1 VHWIGNDTF
10 VGMKSLI
17 FNAKVGNKVAIG
29 VSSTITGEIE
39 IPDNKYV
46 PPSSVI
52 TTQEQANQLPKRFG
66 TPYENINEAVI
77 DVNEQLAKNYQE
89 KDLDKLVN
97 QREKEMERNML
108 ETSVSHGKINK

>member
-1 VHWIGNDTF
+1 
-10 VGMKSLI
+10 MKSLI

-66 TPYENINEAVI
+66 TPYENINEA
-77 DVNEQLAKNYQE
+77 
-89 KDLDKLVN
+89 DKLVN